1 MAETGMTKPS
11 TGAEPLLLQ
20 QASPPQ
26 AAPEGAATGFAHLDR
41 SAVNYLRH
49 LGQSVTVDDLW
60 TGLPRA
66 AGGMDLILLARALAR
81 LGFELSHHVAI
92 RLSEVQ
98 TPCLLR
104 LKNNRF
110 LLVHELDADGQHYMV
125 TDPDAG
131 GRVLVQRNLL
141 AAEYAG
147 EMLRFSPQL
156 DALAVR
162 HVSVRPKRHWFWQ
175 HFAPLRGRVLDVIL
189 SSAFAN
195 LLAVAVSLFALQVY
209 DRVIP
214 NQNQAT
220 LWVLVGGAA
229 LALVLEFM
237 LRMAR
242 SRLID
247 SAGREIEIAVNRDLY
262 EKLINMRLDARPMS
276 SGALVNTMREFAS
289 VKEFFAVSAVGV
301 VTDLPFVLI
310 FLLVIYAISGP
321 LVVIVALG
329 ALIMIVAGI
338 IFQYRIHAL
347 SRDMIG
353 GATAALRLLTETAYG
368 LETLRS
374 HRFAPLFQR
383 NWEEVTTLNAY
394 QTSQHR
400 RLSAG
405 LSFLSASLQM
415 LTYVAA
421 ITGGVYLFFNDA
433 LSVGGIIAVSIL
445 TSRTLAP
452 IVQLSGVLSRWK
464 NTTAALEGLEAIANA
479 PQERDYGRNYIR
491 RITIRGDLRLRD
503 IRTAY
508 PGVEDVQLVIA
519 DLKLK
524 PGCRVA
530 VLGENG
536 SGKSLLLRVLA
547 GLYTPKQGSYMID
560 GLEAQQIDP
569 DDLRRA
575 IGYLPQE
582 PRLFRGTLRENLLM
596 GTASFDDTRLFEAL
610 EFAGLG
616 KLVSASTRGLDL
628 EIQDGGEGLSVGQ
641 RAAVGLARLHLQ
653 DPAIVLMDEPTAAM
667 DSRAEL
673 AFVQRC
679 KGWLVGRNAIIC
691 THRMAMMEMIDE
703 VVVLADGRMMAHG
716 PKDATLA
723 QFTRP
728 AQMPPASVAAQG
740 A

>member
-1 MAETGMTKPS
+1 MGSNSANGTQALPQGH
-11 TGAEPLLLQ
+11 LLQ
-20 QASPPQ
+20 G
-26 AAPEGAATGFAHLDR
+26 APMGDAMEFAHLDR
-41 SAVNYLRH
+41 SAVHYLQH
-49 LGQSVTVDDLW
+49 LGQTVTLDDLW

-66 AGGMDLILLARALAR
+66 AGGMDLILLARALGR
-81 LGFELSHHVAI
+81 LGFEVSHHAI
-92 RLSEVQ
+92 PHLSDVQ
-98 TPCLLR
+98 MPCLLSVG
-104 LKNNRF
+104 NNRF
-110 LLVHELDADGQHYMV
+110 VLGHGLDADGRH
-125 TDPDAG
+125 
-131 GRVLVQRNLL
+131 VLVTNPDTGTPEQVATELL
-141 AAEYAG
+141 AAEYVG
-147 EMLRFSPQL
+147 EVLRFSPKLQ
-156 DALAVR
+156 ALAVR
-162 HVSVRPKRHWFWQ
+162 HVSERPKRHWFWQ
-175 HFAPLRGRVLDVIL
+175 HFAPLRGRVVDVVL

-195 LLAVAVSLFALQVY
+195 LLAVAVSLFAMQVY

-214 NQNQAT
+214 NQNHAT
-220 LWVLVGGAA
+220 LWVLAGGAA
-229 LALVLEFM
+229 LALGLEFM
-237 LRMAR
+237 LRIAR
-242 SRLID
+242 SNLID
-247 SAGREIEIAVNRDLY
+247 GAGREIEIAVNRDLY
-262 EKLINMRLDARPMS
+262 DRLINMRLDARPMPA
-276 SGALVNTMREFAS
+276 GALVNTMREFAS

-310 FLLVIYAISGP
+310 FLLVIYAIAGP
-321 LVVIVALG
+321 LVVIVAVG
-329 ALIMIVAGI
+329 AVSMVIAGL

-353 GATAALRLLTETAYG
+353 GATAALRLLTETTYG

-405 LSFLSASLQM
+405 LSFLSGSVQM
-415 LTYVAA
+415 LTYIAA
-421 ITGGVYLFFNDA
+421 ITGGVYLFFADA

-479 PQERDYGRNYIR
+479 PQERDYGRSYIR
-491 RITIRGDLRLRD
+491 RATITGDLRLRD

-508 PGVEDVQLVIA
+508 PGVEDVQLVIP
-519 DLKLK
+519 DLKLR
-524 PGCRVA
+524 PGSRVA

-536 SGKSLLLRVLA
+536 SGKSLFLRVMA
-547 GLYTPKQGSYMID
+547 GLFTPRQGTYLVD

-582 PRLFRGTLRENLLM
+582 PRLFRGTLRENLLT
-596 GTASFDDTRLFEAL
+596 GTHRYNDQRLFEAL

-616 KLVSASTRGLDL
+616 KLVSSSTRGLDL
-628 EIQDGGEGLSVGQ
+628 AIQDGGEGLSVGQ
-641 RAAVGLARLHLQ
+641 RASVGLARLYLQ

-667 DSRAEL
+667 DSSAEL

-679 KGWLVGRNAIIC
+679 KTWLQGRSAIIC

-703 VVVLADGRMMAHG
+703 VIVLSDGRMIAHG

-723 QFTRP
+723 QFTR
-728 AQMPPASVAAQG
+728 AATAKATGNGG
-740 A
+740 AVVR